1 VSDAGSTRSTVAAIP
16 QVAAMLTRPH
26 LVGRETER
34 ATFMA
39 RLGEA
44 MAGRGG
50 LVMLAGEPGIGKSRA
65 AEEFASSARGAEW
78 PSRKIVVM
86 RGRCYEGRNAAPYGP
101 FVEALTEYVEH
112 ARVAEPESL
121 RHDLGYGA
129 VRIARLVPALRELM
143 PDLPEPTALLPEE
156 EHSRLLDMV
165 SQFLVAASGHATL
178 VIALDDLQW
187 ADEGTIAMLL
197 HLAPLAAYR
206 RILIIGAYRDM
217 EIDPKH
223 PLSDHTT
230 LDRATNYKHLP
241 LSRLDDLG
249 KVSEIV
255 ADVAKRR
262 VPETLLKPIAEETKG
277 NPSFILHALL
287 MLAEEGI
294 DGLGG

>member
-1 VSDAGSTRSTVAAIP
+1 
-16 QVAAMLTRPH
+16 MLTRPH

-34 ATFMA
+34 ATFTA
-39 RLGEA
+39 RLDEA

-65 AEEFASSARGAEW
+65 AEEFASSARGPDW
-78 PSRKIVVM
+78 PSRKVVVM
-86 RGRCYEGRNAAPYGP
+86 RGRCYEGENAVLYGP

-112 ARVAEPESL
+112 TKVAEPESL

-129 VRIARLVPALRELM
+129 VRIARLVPPLRELM
-143 PDLPEPTALLPEE
+143 PDLPEPMVLSPEE

-165 SQFLVAASGHATL
+165 SRFLVAASAHATL
-178 VIALDDLQW
+178 VLALDDLQW

-197 HLAPLAAYR
+197 HLAPFAAYR
-206 RILIIGAYRDM
+206 PILIIGAYRDV
-217 EIDPKH
+217 EIDSKH
-223 PLSDHTT
+223 PLSDHAT
-230 LDRATNYKHLP
+230 LNRATNYTHIP

-249 KVSEIV
+249 KVGEIL

-262 VPETLLKPIAEETKG
+262 VPETLVKPIAEETKG
-277 NPSFILHALL
+277 NPSFILQALL
-287 MLAEEGI
+287 MLTEEGI